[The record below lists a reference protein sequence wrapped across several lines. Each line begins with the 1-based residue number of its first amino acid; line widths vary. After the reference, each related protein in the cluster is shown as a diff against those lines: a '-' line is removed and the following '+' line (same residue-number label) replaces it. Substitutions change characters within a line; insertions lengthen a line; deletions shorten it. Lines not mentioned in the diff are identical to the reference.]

1 MSRVR
6 VPKLLFIGL
15 AWLCCVSAL
24 HAQRQEKYRSQYH
37 FSPNNG
43 WIGDPDGLIHYRGY
57 YHLFWWGHAISP
69 DLVHWTELPYPIL
82 GDPGPYSVDSG
93 SSVIDTHN
101 VSGLGV
107 NSFINFHT
115 LTGKHDQR
123 IGASSS
129 TDARNNFTDFHLLKT
144 NPILSPQPAPAEDFR
159 DPQVIWDGQTNSW
172 IMIVTLG
179 DSHRLQF
186 FRSTDLLHW
195 GDRPI
200 STFGPDGD
208 TSAAWECPDLF
219 RLPVDGDPAHSQWVL
234 TVGVSPNRTRYF
246 IGSFDGTTFTNLYPG
261 TILTVDWGP
270 DFYAARTW
278 REYDG
283 PQTATPILGWIGNW
297 RYSRHAPSQL
307 TYGGEGLSS
316 IPRNLALRTYP
327 EGIRLVQTPIPAL
340 EQLRETRVSVT
351 DVAIS
356 GTHSITDLVPFQP
369 RNNSYE
375 IDATFAGRSTSPF
388 GFHLLMDSSH
398 THQLTVQ
405 YDPSR
410 STLSVD
416 RTTSSDAT
424 LNSYFTAPIPPVPV
438 ETVNGQLRLH
448 IFVDMSSIEIFAND
462 GKVVMTLLTYPG
474 ENQHGIEVF
483 SGSPIKL
490 ARFSAWTLS
499 SIWNG
504 SPAFTIQS
512 GSTYKLQA
520 RQDAKVVTAPAKI
533 GAAPLY
539 ESDWIDEP
547 TQQWKIDLVEP
558 GAWHDPARWIPPSYR
573 LTNQASGKVMDL
585 RDDLAGDGSVTGLS
599 VWSNRDDQKW
609 QINGVGGGFYTILPK
624 KSSGNG
630 RGQTL
635 EEQSTSLPRVERN
648 GTPLRVGRFLA
659 EHSQEWKLVPAP

>member
-1 MSRVR
+1 MPPSLEGA
-6 VPKLLFIGL
+6 PLH
-15 AWLCCVSAL
+15 SAFTCSWI
-24 HAQRQEKYRSQYH
+24 AATPTN
-37 FSPNNG
+37 SPCN
-43 WIGDPDGLIHYRGY
+43 
-57 YHLFWWGHAISP
+57 
-69 DLVHWTELPYPIL
+69 TIL
-82 GDPGPYSVDSG
+82 
-93 SSVIDTHN
+93 
-101 VSGLGV
+101 
-107 NSFINFHT
+107 
-115 LTGKHDQR
+115 
-123 IGASSS
+123 
-129 TDARNNFTDFHLLKT
+129 
-144 NPILSPQPAPAEDFR
+144 PAPPSPSTA
-159 DPQVIWDGQTNSW
+159 PPAQT
-172 IMIVTLG
+172 
-179 DSHRLQF
+179 Q
-186 FRSTDLLHW
+186 RST
-195 GDRPI
+195 
-200 STFGPDGD
+200 
-208 TSAAWECPDLF
+208 A
-219 RLPVDGDPAHSQWVL
+219 
-234 TVGVSPNRTRYF
+234 
-246 IGSFDGTTFTNLYPG
+246 
-261 TILTVDWGP
+261 
-270 DFYAARTW
+270 
-278 REYDG
+278 
-283 PQTATPILGWIGNW
+283 
-297 RYSRHAPSQL
+297 
-307 TYGGEGLSS
+307 
-316 IPRNLALRTYP
+316 
-327 EGIRLVQTPIPAL
+327 
-340 EQLRETRVSVT
+340 
-351 DVAIS
+351 
-356 GTHSITDLVPFQP
+356 
-369 RNNSYE
+369 
-375 IDATFAGRSTSPF
+375 TSPHPF
-388 GFHLLMDSSH
+388 LPS
-398 THQLTVQ
+398 
-405 YDPSR
+405 PSR
-410 STLSVD
+410 PST
-416 RTTSSDAT
+416 
-424 LNSYFTAPIPPVPV
+424 
-438 ETVNGQLRLH
+438 GQLRLH

-659 EHSQEWKLVPAP
+659 EHSQEWKLVSGPLNRLLSQRERGGSASRRAACRSCASCSAFCSSRKRLSAASARTRSPNARYACAKSRCTDGSPGAPFSAVSRSGSASAALPSRSRRRPRSACACHQPRTLHQRGVHLVKTRRRSLSQLVQ